1 MPKKNPRRR
10 WWMPV
15 KGRTQTPQALVVNL
29 FGGVNKTAVALK
41 LTPSAITQWKDKGIP
56 SDRYSALLKIFPQ
69 LKFDDLIPR
78 QK

>member
-29 FGGVNKTAVALK
+29 FGGVNKTAEALG
-41 LTPSAITQWKDKGIP
+41 LTPSAITQWKEAGLP
-56 SDRYSALLKIFPQ
+56 SDRYSAILKCLPQ
-69 LKFDDLIPR
+69 LKFDDLITG
-78 QK
+78 KK